1 MNPLRAFLAVSA
13 AFIGTFAAL
22 ADAEITW
29 IGGTEYDFGAFAES
43 TEPTKCVFRYV
54 NTGDEDLVITG
65 ARASCGCTT
74 PRYDTRPLAPGD
86 TALITVAYDSQGRP
100 GRFAKSVFINANTT
114 PPRSVLIIKGVVVG
128 APQTIARRFPVDF
141 GPLKMAHSSVI
152 LGQVM
157 RRHVKSVFTNGY
169 NGSTDTISP
178 TVAYAPKWLEVTP
191 TPRDVPPG
199 ERLSLSFYVNGDR
212 VPLYGANL
220 DSVVIVPDSRHPE
233 IRHTLEIS
241 VDVHEDF
248 SKVEPRALARAPQA
262 AVDSELI
269 NITCDGDGHAVLR
282 LSNRGKGEPLLIRRV
297 YTLSPALEVS
307 VPKGGKVKKGRTA
320 GIYISTVREALPSD
334 GRPLD
339 ARVFVITND
348 PVTPV
353 ITVRVT
359 AACP

>member
-1 MNPLRAFLAVSA
+1 MNSLRTTLAAAAVCAGTLAVY
-13 AFIGTFAAL
+13 

-29 IGGTEYDFGAFAES
+29 IDGTEHNFGAFAES
-43 TEPTKCVFRYV
+43 PEKAECVFRYV
-54 NTGDEDLVITG
+54 NSGDEDLVITG

-86 TALITVAYDSQGRP
+86 TALIAVAYDSQGRP
-100 GRFAKSVFINANTT
+100 GRFSKAVFINTNTK
-114 PPRSVLIIKGVVVG
+114 PVRSVLVIKGVVVG
-128 APQTIARRFPVDF
+128 APQTVARRFPVDF

-152 LGQVM
+152 LGQIM
-157 RRHVKSVFTNGY
+157 RRHVKSVFADGY

-178 TVAYAPKWLEVTP
+178 VVAYAPKWLEVTP

-199 ERLSLSFYVNGDR
+199 ERLSLSFYINGDR

-220 DSVVIVPDSRHPE
+220 DSVVLIPDNRHPE
-233 IRHTLEIS
+233 MRYTLGVS

-248 SKVEPRALARAPQA
+248 SKMESRALARAPQA

-269 NITCDGDGHAVLR
+269 NIACDGDGYAVLR
-282 LSNRGKGEPLLIRRV
+282 LSNRGKGDPLIVRRI
-297 YTLSPALEVS
+297 YTQSSALEIS
-307 VPKGGKVKKGRTA
+307 APKGGKVKKGRTA
-320 GIYISTVREALPSD
+320 DIPIRLVREAMPSD
-334 GRPLD
+334 GQPLD

-359 AACP
+359 AVCP

>member
-86 TALITVAYDSQGRP
+86 TALITVAYDSQGRL

-262 AVDSELI
+262 PWTR
-269 NITCDGDGHAVLR
+269 N
-282 LSNRGKGEPLLIRRV
+282 
-297 YTLSPALEVS
+297 
-307 VPKGGKVKKGRTA
+307 
-320 GIYISTVREALPSD
+320 
-334 GRPLD
+334 
-339 ARVFVITND
+339 
-348 PVTPV
+348 
-353 ITVRVT
+353 
-359 AACP
+359 

>member
-1 MNPLRAFLAVSA
+1 MKLFRALLAAGAVCIGVLA
-13 AFIGTFAAL
+13 AH

-29 IGGTEYDFGAFAES
+29 IDGTEHDFGAFAES
-43 TEPTKCVFRYV
+43 SEPTKCVFRYV
-54 NTGDEDLVITG
+54 NTGNEDLVITG

-74 PRYDTRPLAPGD
+74 PRYDARPLAPGD
-86 TALITVAYDSQGRP
+86 TAMITVAYDSQGRP
-100 GRFAKSVFINANTT
+100 GRFSKAVFVNTNT
-114 PPRSVLIIKGVVVG
+114 EPKRSVLVVKGVVVG
-128 APQTIARRFPVDF
+128 APQTVARRFPVDF
-141 GPLKMAHSSVI
+141 GPLKMARPSVI
-152 LGQVM
+152 LGQIM
-157 RRHVKSVFTNGY
+157 RRHVKSVFTDGY

-191 TPRDVPPG
+191 TPRAVPPG
-199 ERLSLSFYVNGDR
+199 ERLSLSFYINGDR
-212 VPLYGANL
+212 IPLYGANL
-220 DSVVIVPDSRHPE
+220 DSVVIIPDSRHPE
-233 IRHTLEIS
+233 IRHTLEVS

-248 SKVEPRALARAPQA
+248 SKLEPRALARAPRA

-269 NITCDGDGHAVLR
+269 NIACDEGHAVLR
-282 LSNRGKGEPLLIRRV
+282 LSNRGKDDALIVRRV
-297 YTLSPALEVS
+297 YTLSPTLEVTAL
-307 VPKGGKVKKGRTA
+307 KGSKVKKGRSA
-320 GIYISTVREALPSD
+320 DISIRLIREAMPSD

>member
-1 MNPLRAFLAVSA
+1 MNRFRKLLAASA
-13 AFIGTFAAL
+13 VCAGALAAH

-29 IGGTEYDFGAFAES
+29 IDGLEHDFGAFAES
-43 TEPTKCVFRYV
+43 PENAQCVFRYV

-86 TALITVAYDSQGRP
+86 TASIAVAYDSQGRP
-100 GRFAKSVFINANTT
+100 GRFVKTVFVNTNTT
-114 PPRSVLIIKGVVVG
+114 PRRSVLIIKGVVVG
-128 APQTIARRFPVDF
+128 APQTVARRFPVDF
-141 GPLKMAHSSVI
+141 GPLKMARPSVI
-152 LGQVM
+152 LGQIM
-157 RRHVKSVFTNGY
+157 RRHVKSVFTDGY
-169 NGSTDTISP
+169 NGSTDTITP

-191 TPRDVPPG
+191 TPHAVPPG
-199 ERLSLSFYVNGDR
+199 ERLSFSFYINGDR

-220 DSVVIVPDSRHPE
+220 DSVVLIPDARHPE
-233 IRHTLEIS
+233 IRHTLGVS

-248 SKVEPRALARAPQA
+248 SKMEPRALARAPQA
-262 AVDSELI
+262 AVDSELV
-269 NITCDGDGHAVLR
+269 NIACDGDGRAVLR
-282 LSNRGKGEPLLIRRV
+282 LSNRGKGDALLIRRV

-307 VPKGGKVKKGRTA
+307 APKGAKVKKGRSA
-320 GIYISTVREALPSD
+320 DISIALVREAMPAD

-339 ARVFVITND
+339 AQVFVITND

-359 AACP
+359 AVCP